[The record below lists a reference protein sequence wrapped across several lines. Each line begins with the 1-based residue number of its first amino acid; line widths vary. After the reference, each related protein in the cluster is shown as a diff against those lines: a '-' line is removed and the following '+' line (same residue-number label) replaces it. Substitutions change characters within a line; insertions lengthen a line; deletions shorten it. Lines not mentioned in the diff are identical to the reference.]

1 MYHVFTQ
8 SSADG
13 QLGCFHVLDIG
24 NSAAV
29 NAEVHLSFQVR
40 VLSGYVPR
48 SGIARSYGNI
58 NFGFLRNLHAIF
70 HSGCIYIQG
79 REYLH

>member
-8 SSADG
+8 SSVDG

-29 NAEVHLSFQVR
+29 NTEVHLSFQVR
-40 VLSGYVPR
+40 VLSGYVHM
-48 SGIARSYGNI
+48 SGIAGSYGNAY
-58 NFGFLRNLHAIF
+58 FVFLRNLHAVF

-79 REYLH
+79 GEYLH

>member
-24 NSAAV
+24 NSTAV
-29 NAEVHLSFQVR
+29 NTEVHLSFQVR
-40 VLSGYVPR
+40 VLSGYVHR
-48 SGIARSYGNI
+48 SGIAGSYGNV
-58 NFGFLRNLHAIF
+58 NFVFLRNLHAVF